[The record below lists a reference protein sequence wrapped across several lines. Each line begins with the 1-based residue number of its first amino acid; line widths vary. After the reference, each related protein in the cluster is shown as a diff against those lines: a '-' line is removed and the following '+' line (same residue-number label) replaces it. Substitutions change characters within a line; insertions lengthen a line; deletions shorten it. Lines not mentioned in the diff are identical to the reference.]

1 MTEELVSEYQ
11 TKRKELQ
18 AATAVVE
25 KTIRIVTAAA
35 NDLRDWR
42 AVMVSGSGEFPSH
55 LSASSRSIDASTWPT
70 GQTIGEILSKW
81 HTTLAET
88 QQAYERIPLER
99 RAGIR
104 PPPA

>member
-42 AVMVSGSGEFPSH
+42 TVMVNGSGEFPSH